1 MCLILKIFL
10 ASRFGILKLVYN
22 YINYDIGV
30 VNPSI
35 LSPLFLFLGLYK

>member
-22 YINYDIGV
+22 YINYDI